1 VTDTQISVRYSRRL
15 SDGGYGSEE
24 CSLEWTGRHEGSYGD
39 IAAALRVQ
47 VLAFLSRSGAPEVA
61 WKAKHELNPER
72 KPVPDVDV
80 REPITVTEFESL
92 PF

>member
-1 VTDTQISVRYSRRL
+1 MTEHQITVHYSRRL
-15 SDGGYGSEE
+15 SDGQYGSEE
-24 CSLEWTGRHEGSYGD
+24 CSLTWTGPHDQAYGD

-61 WKAKHELNPER
+61 WKAQHELSP
-72 KPVPDVDV
+72 KPPDAVPVGAADDDQ
-80 REPITVTEFESL
+80 ESL